1 MIEKRI
7 SLHHA
12 DDIINVAKML
22 FVDIMVADNSLYDGF
37 VITADCAIKVGKLKT
52 TKYILIVPTDIETEY
67 LLVLT
72 NNQDLIVKYFGNTSF
87 TNFWKIA

>member
-7 SLHHA
+7 SLNHA

-22 FVDIMVADNSLYDGF
+22 FVDIAVADNSLNDGF

-52 TKYILIVPTDIETEY
+52 TKYILIVPTENEIEY

-72 NNQDLIVKYFGNTSF
+72 NNQDLIVKYFGDTSF
-87 TNFWKIA
+87 TNFWEIA